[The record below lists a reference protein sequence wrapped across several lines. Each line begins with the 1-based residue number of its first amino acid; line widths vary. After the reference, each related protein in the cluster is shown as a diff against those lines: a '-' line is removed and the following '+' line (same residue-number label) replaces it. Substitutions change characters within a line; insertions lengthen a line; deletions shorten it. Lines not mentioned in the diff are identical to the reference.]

1 MSNASTI
8 IIDDGL
14 KTYEIKNRK
23 GKVLGTFSFNPSDVN
38 IVYRYNEVLKDLEK
52 LDICFENVDEQ
63 TGRTE
68 EEVIAE
74 NLKKLDSV
82 VYEKINYLLG
92 EDVAESFFSIMGP
105 FSPLSSGKYFIESVM
120 EAIAQA
126 IRKETGVRV
135 KKMNSKIQRHT
146 QKYAKKYHG

>member
-1 MSNASTI
+1 MSNISSI

-38 IVYRYNEVLKDLEK
+38 IVYRYDEVVKDLEK
-52 LDICFENVDEQ
+52 LDISFEKADDK
-63 TGRTE
+63 TGKTE

-74 NLKKLDSV
+74 NLKRLDSV

-105 FSPLSSGKYFIESVM
+105 FSPLPNGKYFIETVM
-120 EAIAQA
+120 GAIGQA
-126 IRKETGVRV
+126 IKSETGARV
-135 KKMNSKIQRHT
+135 KKMNSKIRRHT